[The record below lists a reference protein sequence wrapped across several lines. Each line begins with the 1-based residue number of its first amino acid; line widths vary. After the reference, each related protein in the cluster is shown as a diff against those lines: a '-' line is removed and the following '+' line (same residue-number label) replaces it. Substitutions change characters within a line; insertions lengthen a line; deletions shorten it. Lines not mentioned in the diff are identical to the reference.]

1 MGRTGLLS
9 AMDKFAYISIV
20 LTFMAGVGLSSMYFS
35 DLQPEVTINRTEAD
49 IHQTTNV
56 EPPRYNYIQAN
67 NHELN
72 YSWKGTGI
80 QIKNID
86 LLVNVNG
93 LSMRPTMFTGHTA
106 LARNFTGGELD
117 EGTIV
122 YTESGL
128 VHRINADYTE
138 TDGYYLTRGDNNRG
152 SERVKPE
159 EIHMVVVGVLFT
171 EERD

>member
-1 MGRTGLLS
+1 
-9 AMDKFAYISIV
+9 MDNKFAYISIV
-20 LTFMAGVGLSSMYFS
+20 LAFLTGVGLSSMYFS

-67 NHELN
+67 NHEVN

-80 QIKNID
+80 QIKD
-86 LLVNVNG
+86 VDRLLDVNG

-106 LARNFTGGELD
+106 LARNFTGGDLD

-122 YTESGL
+122 YTESGV

-152 SERVKPE
+152 SERVKPS
-159 EIHMVVVGVLFT
+159 EIESVVVGVLYT
-171 EERD
+171 SPED

>member
-1 MGRTGLLS
+1 MENR
-9 AMDKFAYISIV
+9 FAYISIV
-20 LTFMAGVGLSSMYFS
+20 LAFLTGVGLSSMYFS
-35 DLQPEVTINRTEAD
+35 DLSPEVTINRTEAN

-67 NHELN
+67 NHEVN
-72 YSWKGTGI
+72 YSWRGTGV
-80 QIKNID
+80 QVKGVDLAID
-86 LLVNVNG
+86 MSG
-93 LSMRPTMFTGHTA
+93 MSMRPTMFTGHTA
-106 LARNFTGGELD
+106 LARNFTGGELN

-152 SERVKPE
+152 SERVEPE
-159 EIHMVVVGVLFT
+159 DIDMVVVGVLFT
-171 EERD
+171 EDRD

>member
-1 MGRTGLLS
+1 MALTGLLL

-20 LTFMAGVGLSSMYFS
+20 LAFMAGVGLSSMYFS
-35 DLQPEVTINRTEAD
+35 DLQPKVEINRTESD
-49 IHQTTNV
+49 IYQTTNV

-67 NHELN
+67 NHEVN
-72 YSWKGTGI
+72 YSWRGTGV
-80 QIKNID
+80 QVKGVD
-86 LLVNVNG
+86 LLIDVNG
-93 LSMRPTMFTGHTA
+93 MSMRPTMFTGHTA
-106 LARNFTGGELD
+106 LARNFTGEDLD

-159 EIHMVVVGVLFT
+159 DIDMVVVGVLFT
-171 EERD
+171 EDRD